1 MRELT
6 LNYRTGSGKG
16 QMTLNLREF
25 FPCTKAVLK
34 KILKVVD
41 MTDEPELHKADLILY
56 LNERMDEAANEKD
69 RRVLAN
75 RVVDYREKAK
85 GLDEKI
91 EKLEKQKAAYDELI
105 RVNTRNKEE
114 RVKCKNLR
122 AEVNKKLKEVKD
134 EQRHYINIAASSE
147 KMFNEL
153 IASEEKFK
161 ALLAEMGQVE
171 EAEDGSTN

>member
-1 MRELT
+1 M
-6 LNYRTGSGKG
+6 
-16 QMTLNLREF
+16 
-25 FPCTKAVLK
+25 
-34 KILKVVD
+34 
-41 MTDEPELHKADLILY
+41 
-56 LNERMDEAANEKD
+56 
-69 RRVLAN
+69 
-75 RVVDYREKAK
+75 
-85 GLDEKI
+85 
-91 EKLEKQKAAYDELI
+91 
-105 RVNTRNKEE
+105 NTRNKEE

-134 EQRHYINIAASSE
+134 EQRHYMNIAASSE